1 MHREHISLRLLGN
14 VGIQPHST
22 LGTLG
27 HFFDTHDRVHGNHP
41 KKILQGPSTLK
52 LPSPAIYIEGFI
64 SVKDVG
70 CLARQF
76 ELPTHF

>member
-1 MHREHISLRLLGN
+1 M
-14 VGIQPHST
+14 

-41 KKILQGPSTLK
+41 KKILQGPTTLK

-64 SVKDVG
+64 SVNDVG
-70 CLARQF
+70 FLALQF
-76 ELPTHF
+76 ELLNSFTIV